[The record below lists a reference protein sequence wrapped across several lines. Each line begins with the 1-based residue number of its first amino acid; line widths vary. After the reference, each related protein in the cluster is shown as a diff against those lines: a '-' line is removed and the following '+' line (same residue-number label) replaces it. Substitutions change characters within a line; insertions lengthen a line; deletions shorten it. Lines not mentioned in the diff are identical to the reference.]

1 MATSEHYVSLYRKY
15 RPVTFDG
22 VVGQETIV
30 RILKGSLDTGRTSH
44 AYLFTGPKGTGKT
57 TVARIFAKALNCE
70 KGPTS
75 HPCMECEHCLA
86 ITAGTDVDVFEMDA
100 ASNRR
105 IEDMRALLEATRF
118 VPARSRKRVFII
130 DEAHMLTPAAFDA
143 LLKTLEEPPDYLV
156 FILATTEPQK
166 LPETIVSRCQRFDFR
181 KIPETAMLHYLQSI
195 RDKEAPRV
203 TDDALHQ
210 MVTLSGGSMRGAIGL
225 VDQFSVFG
233 DEAVVGA
240 TVLDLLGL
248 PTDENLGL
256 LIEALLLRN
265 PKGTVAVLDQLERS
279 GIEPADLLER
289 SIGLISEYL
298 LAKVSNGSM
307 EQPGSARR
315 FSGFTNASLVGLSA
329 VFARL
334 QQQSAYLSDPYP
346 LVRSALLAIALDLPI
361 TTDDSRVG
369 EARTVQFMNQVAN
382 TGTATTPAAESMPEK
397 DEEPSSEPVIADG
410 VSPETNVELSEQ
422 WNRFKA
428 VVAESSNPIGVM
440 LQALDIRQVGVLQDT
455 LTITLGPKARLFK
468 PMLEQKQQEVLV
480 PAARTVYGA
489 TGLRFVDAE
498 TENFASQEG
507 GENATDDKLEL
518 LKSTFDATESLFGS

>member
-1 MATSEHYVSLYRKY
+1 METSERYVSLYRKY

-22 VVGQETIV
+22 VVGQETVI
-30 RILKGSLDTGRTSH
+30 RILKGSMDTGRTSH
-44 AYLFTGPKGTGKT
+44 AYLFAGPKGTGKT
-57 TVARIFAKALNCE
+57 TVARILAKALNCE
-70 KGPTS
+70 KGPNS
-75 HPCMECEHCLA
+75 HPCMECEHCRA
-86 ITAGTDVDVFEMDA
+86 ITAGTDVDVVEMDA
-100 ASNRR
+100 ASNRG
-105 IEDMRALLEATRF
+105 IDEVKDLLESTRF
-118 VPARSRKRVFII
+118 VPARSRKKVFII
-130 DEAHMLTPAAFDA
+130 DEAHMLTPWAFNA
-143 LLKTLEEPPDYLV
+143 LLKTLEEPPAYVV

-181 KIPETAMLHYLQSI
+181 RLSDAAMFRYLQGI

-233 DEAVVGA
+233 DESVVGA

-256 LIEALLLRN
+256 LIEALLLHN
-265 PKGTVAVLDQLERS
+265 SKDTVAVLDQLERS

-307 EQPGSARR
+307 EQESARR
-315 FSGFTNASLVGLSA
+315 FSQFSDTSLVGLST

-346 LVRSALLAIALDLPI
+346 LVRSSLLAIALDLLV
-361 TTDDSRVG
+361 TTEDSRIE
-369 EARTVQFMNQVAN
+369 EARRAVRFTNQVAS
-382 TGTATTPAAESMPEK
+382 TDTVTAPAAGSMPEK

-410 VSPETNVELSEQ
+410 VPPETNVELSEQ

-468 PMLEQKQQEVLV
+468 PMLEQKRQEVLV
-480 PAARTVYGA
+480 PAARTIYGV
-489 TGLRFVDAE
+489 TELRFVDAE
-498 TENFASQEG
+498 TENPASQG
-507 GENATDDKLEL
+507 DGENATDDKLEL